1 MEHIQQYTLLFVSLA
16 VLILP
21 GLSRLLRIPAVVAEM
36 VFGVILG
43 KSLLQ
48 FEASGDWLP
57 FLANLG
63 FLMLMF
69 QAGMEIDFGMLRKQ
83 SRGNIVFQFVL
94 FAATFGL
101 SLGFAFLM
109 GRGMFIALV
118 LSTTSLGLVM
128 PILKESGYTRTEL
141 GQSILLAAT
150 LADFLTLFGITF
162 FLLYLQ
168 HGLSWRFALP
178 VPLFIGFGVLLHVGR
193 LWAWWN
199 PSQAETILGIKSDSQ
214 EIGVR
219 LSMALLF
226 LFVGLA
232 ELVHLEPVLGAFMG
246 GAVLSFVF
254 REKFAL
260 EEKLSAI
267 GFGFLIPFFFIH
279 VGMQFDL
286 TNVANKAQ
294 LIFTAKLLGLALA
307 VKLLPAAL
315 LILRGRSVKEAF
327 QVGILL
333 SSRLSLIIAAAAIGL
348 QNNLITQAMKDA
360 IVLLALITCFVGP
373 TLFKLTLRGEKRG

>member
-1 MEHIQQYTLLFVSLA
+1 MEHIQQYSLLAVSLA

-21 GLSRLLRIPAVVAEM
+21 GLSRLLRIPAVVAEIL
-36 VFGVILG
+36 FGVVLG
-43 KSLLQ
+43 KSLLN
-48 FEASGDWLP
+48 FEISGDWLP
-57 FLANLG
+57 FLADLG

-69 QAGMEIDFGMLRKQ
+69 QSGMEIDFGMLRKQ
-83 SRGNIVFQFVL
+83 SRGQIAFQFVF

-101 SLGFAFLM
+101 SLGFAFLLN
-109 GRGMFIALV
+109 RGMFIALV

-128 PILKESGYTRTEL
+128 PILKENGYIRTEL

-162 FLLYLQ
+162 FLLYIQ
-168 HGLSWRFALP
+168 HGLSWHFALP
-178 VPLFIGFGVLLHVGR
+178 VPLFIGFGVLLWLGR

-226 LFVGLA
+226 LFVGLS

-246 GAVLSFVF
+246 GAVLSFIF
-254 REKFAL
+254 REKHVL

-307 VKLLPAAL
+307 VKLLPAVL
-315 LILRGRSVKEAF
+315 LIIRGRSIKEAF

-348 QNNLITQAMKDA
+348 QNDLITQPMKDA

-373 TLFKLTLRGEKRG
+373 TLFKLTLRGRREF

>member
-1 MEHIQQYTLLFVSLA
+1 M
-16 VLILP
+16 
-21 GLSRLLRIPAVVAEM
+21 
-36 VFGVILG
+36 
-43 KSLLQ
+43 
-48 FEASGDWLP
+48 
-57 FLANLG
+57 
-63 FLMLMF
+63 
-69 QAGMEIDFGMLRKQ
+69 
-83 SRGNIVFQFVL
+83 
-94 FAATFGL
+94 
-101 SLGFAFLM
+101 
-109 GRGMFIALV
+109 
-118 LSTTSLGLVM
+118 
-128 PILKESGYTRTEL
+128 
-141 GQSILLAAT
+141 
-150 LADFLTLFGITF
+150 
-162 FLLYLQ
+162 LYLQ

-286 TNVANKAQ
+286 TNVANEAQ

-373 TLFKLTLRGEKRG
+373 TLFKLTLRGGKRG

>member
-1 MEHIQQYTLLFVSLA
+1 MQHIQQYTLLFVSLA

-48 FEASGDWLP
+48 FEVSGDWLP
-57 FLANLG
+57 FLADLG

-83 SRGNIVFQFVL
+83 SRGNIAFQFVL

>member
-48 FEASGDWLP
+48 FEVSGDWLP
-57 FLANLG
+57 FLADLG

-83 SRGNIVFQFVL
+83 SRGNIAFQFVL

-307 VKLLPAAL
+307 VKLLPAGL

>member
-48 FEASGDWLP
+48 FEVSGDWLP
-57 FLANLG
+57 FLADLG

-83 SRGNIVFQFVL
+83 SRGNIAFQFVL